1 VDLPPGQEGQRR
13 QRTTSHDSR
22 ASAQSWIAQTIAGT
36 DGQRA
41 AAASETP
48 VLADYLD
55 GWLANKAGL
64 RPSTQLSY
72 RGHIDRYLKP
82 HLGHLRLDELRVEH
96 IHAMYRSSM
105 CDTWAGG
112 AAVKPA
118 TVRRI
123 HATLR
128 AALATAVRQG
138 LLERNPV
145 TFVELPTVEYPEVTV
160 WTAAQAAAFLAFIR
174 DDPLHCLYRLMLLCG
189 LRRGEAVGLRWGDIN
204 LIQGSLRVSQQLVL
218 VGASVH
224 AGPPKSRAGR
234 RRISLD
240 ADTVASLLSH
250 KVKQTQE
257 RFAAGRAISDHILV
271 FCDVDDVPVHPAYVT
286 RHFAELVAQAD
297 LPSIRLHD
305 LRHTSASLG
314 LVAGESLKEI
324 SARLGHSSIDIT
336 ANLYAHIDPQQ
347 ADSSAARLA
356 ELLAPSPSTRWPL
369 GSRAVHPIRKDT

>member
-1 VDLPPGQEGQRR
+1 
-13 QRTTSHDSR
+13 
-22 ASAQSWIAQTIAGT
+22 
-36 DGQRA
+36 
-41 AAASETP
+41 

-55 GWLANKAGL
+55 GWLANKAAL
-64 RPSTQLSY
+64 RPSTQMSY

-82 HLGHLRLDELRVEH
+82 HLGHLRLDELSVEH
-96 IHAMYRSSM
+96 IQGMYRGCLS
-105 CDTWAGG
+105 DTGAGG
-112 AAVKPA
+112 SAVKPA
-118 TVRRI
+118 TVGRI

-128 AALATAVRQG
+128 AALATALRQG
-138 LLERNPV
+138 LLKRNPA
-145 TFVELPTVEYPEVTV
+145 TLVELPTVGHREVKV
-160 WTAAQAAAFLAFIR
+160 WTPAQAAAFLAFIR
-174 DDPLHCLYRLMLLCG
+174 DDPMHCLYRLMLVCG
-189 LRRGEAVGLRWGDIN
+189 LRRGEAVGLRWGDID
-204 LIQGSLRVSQQLVL
+204 LAHASLRVTQQLVL
-218 VGASVH
+218 VGARVH

-240 ADTVASLLSH
+240 ADTVASLLSY

-271 FCDVDDVPVHPAYVT
+271 FCDVDDVPVHPGYVT
-286 RHFAELVAQAD
+286 RRFAELVAQAG

-314 LVAGESLKEI
+314 LLAGESLKEI

-356 ELLAPSPSTRWPL
+356 ELLAPSPSKRRPL
-369 GSRAVHPIRKDT
+369 ESRAVRPIRKDT